1 MSLSIGVV
9 NVRYLDEPAQPILNF
24 VEDLRLRP
32 STGIEEYYQDLDVR
46 DEDDPLGD
54 DEMGN
59 EYWEDGGFC
68 EFQRI
73 GMIRRAMGW
82 PIGKNLSI
90 SEKALLLDWIANLPW
105 NDDFIML
112 HLAR

>member
-9 NVRYLDEPAQPILNF
+9 SVQYLDEPAQPVLGF

-32 STGIEEYYQDLDVR
+32 STGIEEYYQDLDDR
-46 DEDDPLGD
+46 DEEDPLGD
-54 DEMGN
+54 DES
-59 EYWEDGGFC
+59 EDEFWEDGGFC
-68 EFQRI
+68 EFRRI
-73 GMIRRAMGW
+73 GLMRRAMGW
-82 PIGKNLSI
+82 AINKNLSI
-90 SEKALLLDWIANLPW
+90 SERGLLLDWIANLPW